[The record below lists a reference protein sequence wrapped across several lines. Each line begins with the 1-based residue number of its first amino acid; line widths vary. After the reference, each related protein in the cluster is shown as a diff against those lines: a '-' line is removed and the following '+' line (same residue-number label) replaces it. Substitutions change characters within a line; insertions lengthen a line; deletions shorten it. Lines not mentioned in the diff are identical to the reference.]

1 MLRLLDTNT
10 CIYYLNRV
18 SENLIAQFRKYS
30 PSDIKLSSITVAE
43 LFFGVKI
50 SKAKK
55 KNRAIVE
62 SFISTFGIIPFDEAG
77 SRTYAKIRASLE
89 KKGSPIGPMDLL
101 IASVSL
107 ANNFILVTNNTKEFS
122 RISKLKLENWL

>member
-1 MLRLLDTNT
+1 MQRLLDTNT

-30 PSDIKLSSITVAE
+30 PSGIKLSSITVAE
-43 LFFGVKI
+43 LFFGVEK
-50 SKAKK
+50 SSAKK

-62 SFISTFGIIPFDEAG
+62 SFVSTFEIIPFDEAG
-77 SRTYAKIRASLE
+77 SRIYAKIRASLE

-122 RISKLKLENWL
+122 RIRKLKLENWL

>member
-1 MLRLLDTNT
+1 MQRLLDTNT

-30 PSDIKLSSITVAE
+30 PSGIKLSSITVAE
-43 LFFGVKI
+43 LFFGVEK
-50 SKAKK
+50 SSAKK

-62 SFISTFGIIPFDEAG
+62 SFVSTFEIIPFDEAG

-107 ANNFILVTNNTKEFS
+107 TNNFILVTNNTKEFS
-122 RISKLKLENWL
+122 RIRKLKLENWL

>member
-1 MLRLLDTNT
+1 MQRLLDTNT

-30 PSDIKLSSITVAE
+30 PSGIKLSSITVAE
-43 LFFGVKI
+43 LFFGAEK
-50 SKAKK
+50 SNAKK
-55 KNRAIVE
+55 KNWTIVE
-62 SFISTFGIIPFDEAG
+62 SFVSTFEIIPFNEAG
-77 SRTYAKIRASLE
+77 SRIYAKIRASLE

-122 RISKLKLENWL
+122 RIRKLKLENWL

>member
-1 MLRLLDTNT
+1 MQRLLDTNT

-30 PSDIKLSSITVAE
+30 PSGIKLSSITVAE
-43 LFFGVKI
+43 LFFGAEK
-50 SKAKK
+50 SNAKK
-55 KNRAIVE
+55 KNWTIVE
-62 SFISTFGIIPFDEAG
+62 SFVSTFEIIPFNEAG
-77 SRTYAKIRASLE
+77 SRIYAKIRASLE

>member
-10 CIYYLNRV
+10 CIYYLNQI

-43 LFFGVKI
+43 LFFGVEK
-50 SKAKK
+50 SSVKK

-62 SFISTFGIIPFDEAG
+62 SFVSTFEIIPFDEAS

-89 KKGSPIGPMDLL
+89 KKGTPIGPMDLL
-101 IASVSL
+101 IASISMTYNL
-107 ANNFILVTNNTKEFS
+107 ILVTNNTKEFS
-122 RISKLKLENWL
+122 RIGKLKLENWL

>member
-1 MLRLLDTNT
+1 MQRLLDTNT

-30 PSDIKLSSITVAE
+30 PSGIKLSSITVAE
-43 LFFGVKI
+43 LFFGAEK
-50 SKAKK
+50 SNAKK
-55 KNRAIVE
+55 KNWTIVE
-62 SFISTFGIIPFDEAG
+62 SFVSTFEIIPFIEAG

-107 ANNFILVTNNTKEFS
+107 TNNFILVTNNTKEFS

>member
-18 SENLIAQFRKYS
+18 SENLVAKFRKFS
-30 PSDIKLSSITVAE
+30 PSGIKLSSITVAE
-43 LFFGVKI
+43 LFFGVEK
-50 SKAKK
+50 SSAKK

-62 SFISTFGIIPFDEAG
+62 SFVSTFEIIPFDEAS

-89 KKGSPIGPMDLL
+89 KKGTPIGPMDLL
-101 IASVSL
+101 IASISMT
-107 ANNFILVTNNTKEFS
+107 ANLILVTNNTKEFS
-122 RISKLKLENWL
+122 RIGKLKLENWL

>member
-1 MLRLLDTNT
+1 MQRLLDTNT

-30 PSDIKLSSITVAE
+30 PSGIKLSSITVAE
-43 LFFGVKI
+43 LFFGVEK
-50 SKAKK
+50 SSAKK

-62 SFISTFGIIPFDEAG
+62 SFVSTFEIIPFDEAG
-77 SRTYAKIRASLE
+77 SRIYAKIRASLE

>member
-43 LFFGVKI
+43 LFFGVEKR
-50 SKAKK
+50 KAKK
-55 KNRAIVE
+55 KTGQLLKVLSQLLASSLLMKPAAGHTLKSELLWRKK
-62 SFISTFGIIPFDEAG
+62 EAPLALWIY
-77 SRTYAKIRASLE
+77 SLHPSAWRTT
-89 KKGSPIGPMDLL
+89 
-101 IASVSL
+101 
-107 ANNFILVTNNTKEFS
+107 FILVTNNTKEFS